1 MSSLPESKGKVK
13 RNRVVMITLLPWVYL
28 KRAPTENCY
37 FTYTVIMIGHNNKK
51 YQGITSNKIKS
62 VRMHTYHDTYHEE

>member
-28 KRAPTENCY
+28 NRAPTENCY
-37 FTYTVIMIGHNNKK
+37 FTYTVIMIGHNKSIK
-51 YQGITSNKIKS
+51 GLPQIRSNQ
-62 VRMHTYHDTYHEE
+62 